1 MTVTAVLSKFG
12 QLGAAAVE
20 NSISALRS
28 ALRALGL
35 DLKYPRRTSSVSRL
49 AVAAAH
55 ARSDALE
62 RLGDAASPDQQKAKL
77 REVADA
83 FLRTFGFLDRACYRA
98 GEISE
103 GLLELDELRASDRTF
118 LYGVSNCWRLP
129 FGTTLREDA
138 RVRTGVNIKSPI
150 VHEAPIVGDSLP
162 AGTEVVIADYGVS
175 PFLKGESTERARLTS
190 PVTGWISCS
199 QVEDGETL
207 KQLARRSRQAALPRV
222 PVAERP
228 PTPVQKSTRWQHEG
242 TSLFEPAQADAA
254 GRAHEAARACGGRR
268 RGETARKDAEGRDE
282 RRADDCVEED
292 DAHRETPGRQQRQRR
307 Q

>member
-12 QLGAAAVE
+12 QLGAAASNALQRE
-20 NSISALRS
+20 NEAALRS

-118 LYGVSNCWRLP
+118 LYGVSNRWRLP

-228 PTPVQKSTRWQHEG
+228 PPVQKSTRWQHEG

-268 RGETARKDAEGRDE
+268 LGETARKDAEGRDE

-292 DAHRETPGRQQRQRR
+292 DAHR
-307 Q
+307 

>member
-1 MTVTAVLSKFG
+1 MTVTALLSKFG
-12 QLGAAAVE
+12 QLGNRAQREYEA
-20 NSISALRS
+20 ALRS

-35 DLKYPRRTSSVSRL
+35 DLKYPCPPGMLRL

-55 ARSDALE
+55 ARRDALE
-62 RLGDAASPDQQKAKL
+62 KLGDAASPDAQKAKL

-129 FGTTLREDA
+129 FGTTLRYRA
-138 RVRTGVNIKSPI
+138 RVRTGVDIKSPI
-150 VHEAPIVGDSLP
+150 VGVSLEP
-162 AGTEVVIADYGVS
+162 GTPVVIDEYGVS
-175 PFLKGESTERARLTS
+175 PFLEGESTERARLTS

-199 QVEDGETL
+199 QVEDGELL

-228 PTPVQKSTRWQHEG
+228 PPVQKSTRWQHEG

-268 RGETARKDAEGRDE
+268 LGETARKDAEGRDE

-292 DAHRETPGRQQRQRR
+292 DAHRETPGRQRRQRR